1 MNGDRKTL
9 VRMEKL
15 TAAEYLLRPGA
26 PPQRLVEN
34 VWMRI
39 EEAQTWGVCAPT
51 CCEIGLLLA
60 IMGSVHPYESGRC
73 VLIGRGMMR
82 RKRVVLPHVFY
93 IGNADMIG
101 GAMTALEYLMLAT
114 AKLPVKPAARQHML
128 LEQLV
133 ADGLKE
139 LALTPLRWLD
149 DAEKAAVILTAAS
162 HSQSDI
168 VILNLPGLA
177 YGDAMR
183 GAIARIGAR
192 MREQGKALVIGTRDN
207 GLIQRACTHAA
218 LLARGKM
225 LFQGT
230 VAGLRARFDVYDVL
244 ADIDAGDEKKLR
256 DRYPAF
262 VFARRG
268 GDLLIGGGGRPA
280 RDIFR
285 AVLDAGVT
293 PAGMRV
299 NEKTV
304 QNAWEAL
311 ARKHDLP

>member
-1 MNGDRKTL
+1 MNKDRKTL

-39 EEAQTWGVCAPT
+39 EEGQAWGVCAPT

-60 IMGSVHPYESGRC
+60 VMGSVHPYESGRC

-93 IGNADMIG
+93 IGGAGMLD

-133 ADGLKE
+133 EDGLKE

-149 DAEKAAVILTAAS
+149 DAEKAAVILTAAA
-162 HSQSDI
+162 HSQSGI

-177 YGDAMR
+177 FGDALR
-183 GAIARIGAR
+183 GAVARIGAR
-192 MREQGKALVIGTRDN
+192 MRAQGKALVVGTRDN
-207 GLIQRACTHAA
+207 DLIQRACTHAA

-230 VAGLRARFDVYDVL
+230 VAGLRARLDVYDVRI
-244 ADIDAGDEKKLR
+244 DVDAGDEQRLR
-256 DRYPAF
+256 DKYPAF
-262 VFARRG
+262 VFARKDEG
-268 GDLLIGGGGRPA
+268 LFIGGGGLSA

-285 AVLDAGVT
+285 AVLGAGVT
-293 PAGMRV
+293 PASMRV
-299 NEKTV
+299 HEKTV